1 MKVIFNLGYDGD
13 KDDDRIVEQEMD
25 PAEFGLFCSYETD
38 TLIDMDDTVICFQ
51 GSSITLETQEDGTI
65 ATIGMVHAYDT
76 DMKSQRARQT
86 EKAKGEP
93 STLEQMQ

>member
-51 GSSITLETQEDGTI
+51 GSSIALETQEDGTI
-65 ATIGMVHAYDT
+65 ATIGTVRAYDT
-76 DMKSQRARQT
+76 DMKSRRARQA
-86 EKAKGEP
+86 EQAKREP
-93 STLEQMQ
+93 SVFESMQ